1 MKIDVIIPTYK
12 PDKSFF
18 KLIEKL
24 ENQTV
29 AINQIIIM
37 NTEEK
42 YFDKLAYGSRF
53 FEKYHNIKVQHL
65 SKKEF
70 DHGYTRHVGVKKSDA
85 DIFIMMTQD
94 AIPVDDELVEKL
106 VKAFTQK
113 EVVCA
118 YARQLPK
125 EDCGIIE
132 QYQRQFNYP
141 AKSCVKS
148 HKDLEAMGIKTFF
161 CSNVCCAYR
170 KETYVKLGGFVH
182 PVIFNEDMIYAAA
195 AVKNGY
201 RIAYVADACVYH
213 SHNYTCSQQFH
224 RNFDLGV
231 SQAEH
236 PEVFADVPSEG
247 EGIRSVKATVNYLRK
262 QKQSK
267 WIPRLIVHSGS
278 KYVGYF
284 LGKHYK
290 RLPQKWVQSFTM
302 NKEYWI
308 NAKRKQDVA
317 NIDATK
323 GYGKNKEEMSNTKG
337 PV

>member
-1 MKIDVIIPTYK
+1 MKIDVIIPVYK

-18 KLIEKL
+18 SLIEKL

-29 AINQIIIM
+29 PVQNIILM

-42 YFDKLAYGSRF
+42 YFEKLAYGSRF
-53 FEKYHNIKVQHL
+53 FEKYHNIKVYHL

-85 DIFIMMTQD
+85 DIFLMMTQD
-94 AIPVDDELVEKL
+94 AIPADEYLVEKL
-106 VKAFTQK
+106 VKALEQ
-113 EVVCA
+113 ERVVSA

-125 EDCGIIE
+125 EDCSIIE
-132 QYQRQFNYP
+132 SYMRQFNYP
-141 AKSCVKS
+141 QESFVKS
-148 HKDLEAMGIKTFF
+148 SKDLERLGIKTYF

-170 KETYVKLGGFVH
+170 REVYDKLGGFIRQA
-182 PVIFNEDMIYAAA
+182 IFNEDMIYAAS
-195 AVKNGY
+195 VIKNGY
-201 RIAYVADACVYH
+201 RIAYVADALVYH

-247 EGIRSVKATVNYLRK
+247 EGLKSVKSTIKYLK
-262 QKQSK
+262 SQKQG
-267 WIPRLIVHSGS
+267 RLIPKLILQSGS
-278 KYVGYF
+278 KYIGYF
-284 LGKHYK
+284 LGKRYK
-290 RLPQKWVQSFTM
+290 RFPEKWVLSWSM
-302 NKEYWI
+302 NKEYWAR
-308 NAKRKQDVA
+308 AKRKQDVA

-323 GYGKNKEEMSNTKG
+323 GYGRTPEEMQHKK
-337 PV
+337 